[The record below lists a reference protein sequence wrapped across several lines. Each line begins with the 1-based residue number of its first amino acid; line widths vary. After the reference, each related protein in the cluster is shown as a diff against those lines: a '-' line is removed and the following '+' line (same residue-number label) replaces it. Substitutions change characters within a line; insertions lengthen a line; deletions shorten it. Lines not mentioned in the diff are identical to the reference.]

1 MNDIKKAGMIFDAV
15 CCEIKTDLATKMW
28 EKIDVISYL
37 NDVFRTA
44 YKVSAIVDTNEVLL
58 NCVFEPLSKSF
69 KQYELGLIGSAN
81 LTAQLITLYRNND
94 DVVSAEG
101 LVKGLNLLDEI
112 SAIDSSVNF
121 IELNFAYGWLYI
133 KLKSLEILL
142 RVNIKEKY
150 NVL

>member
-121 IELNFAYGWLYI
+121 IELNFAVRMAI
-133 KLKSLEILL
+133 HKIEKLGDSVACKYKGEI
-142 RVNIKEKY
+142 
-150 NVL
+150 